1 MQINMTAVL
10 TADDIAQAVAAFVA
24 TQTGNDASTINVT
37 VPAEYTVTAVMGT
50 SDTGWVAPKTEK
62 ETTKRTTRKAAP
74 KKEPEPEPEIEKEP
88 EPEVTEDN
96 IPETSPESDTPDEEE
111 KKENP
116 IKRAASTS
124 PKAGSIFAFQKGK

>member
-50 SDTGWVAPKTEK
+50 SDTGWVAPKTEEK
-62 ETTKRTTRKAAP
+62 PKRTTRKAAP
-74 KKEPEPEPEIEKEP
+74 KKEPEPET
-88 EPEVTEDN
+88 EPEVTEEAEGDN
-96 IPETSPESDTPDEEE
+96 IPETSQESDTSAEE
-111 KKENP
+111 KEPKENP